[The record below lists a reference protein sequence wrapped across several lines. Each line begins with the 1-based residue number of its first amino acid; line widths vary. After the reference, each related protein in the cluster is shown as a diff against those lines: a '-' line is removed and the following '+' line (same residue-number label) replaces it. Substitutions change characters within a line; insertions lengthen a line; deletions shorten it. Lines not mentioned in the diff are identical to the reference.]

1 MTNLKF
7 LYAPTNKAF
16 NIKITQK
23 RLLYITEQ
31 EISLNE
37 GDESKPVTLNNPNGM
52 EVSWSSSNTS
62 VATVNGT
69 GNVTAGEAGTAE
81 ITVSSA
87 DKKYSDKVKV
97 TVNKKAEAKEEE
109 TETKEEEE

>member
-1 MTNLKF
+1 
-7 LYAPTNKAF
+7 
-16 NIKITQK
+16 
-23 RLLYITEQ
+23 
-31 EISLNE
+31 
-37 GDESKPVTLNNPNGM
+37 M

-62 VATVNGT
+62 VATVNGS
-69 GNVTAGEAGTAE
+69 GNITAVEAGTAE

-109 TETKEEEE
+109 ETKEEETE